1 VTDYSLVSLLKLK
14 VFSNEY
20 GDHGAIHSSAL
31 VVAVS
36 GEVYAQSAVVVLM
49 LVWKKKRFGRAWKRG
64 VCGGSIN

>member
-20 GDHGAIHSSAL
+20 GDHTHSSAL